1 MSVPNW
7 VSLFVG
13 GKYFL
18 AVLFLPSKD
27 IFLLNSFSFGTC
39 NLGFPNKF
47 LTLSFGPAWAILLF
61 VNFQQLIKVS
71 SKR

>member
-1 MSVPNW
+1 MSVSYG
-7 VSLFVG
+7 VSLLVG

-27 IFLLNSFSFGTC
+27 IFLLNSFSLGTC
-39 NLGFPNKF
+39 NSGFSNKF
-47 LTLSFGPAWAILLF
+47 LTLSFGPAWAILRF
-61 VNFQQLIKVS
+61 ANFQQLIKVS